1 MEQTMSDDAFPA
13 GDPMSHDL
21 ATLSGAGDDGIAPV
35 YQEFDDHPTEQH
47 RARPTGLEAVHEVPV
62 KVQAVLGRAQMPVG
76 DLLDLSTGMVFELDR
91 RVGEPVDVFVN
102 DRLVARG
109 EVVLV
114 DHALGVTLTEIVRA
128 GR

>member
-1 MEQTMSDDAFPA
+1 MDERVMEHSMSDQPFPE
-13 GDPMSHDL
+13 GDPVSHDL
-21 ATLSGAGDDGIAPV
+21 AMLGGGGDDAMASV
-35 YQEFDDHPTEQH
+35 FQELDDLPASPHH
-47 RARPTGLEAVHEVPV
+47 AGPTGLEAVHEVPV

-76 DLLDLSTGMVFELDR
+76 DL
-91 RVGEPVDVFVN
+91 
-102 DRLVARG
+102 VARG

>member
-1 MEQTMSDDAFPA
+1 MSDEGFPGDDAV
-13 GDPMSHDL
+13 SHDL
-21 ATLSGAGDDGIAPV
+21 AMLEASGSDAAGPV
-35 YQEFDDHPTEQH
+35 YQDFGDTPP
-47 RARPTGLEAVHEVPV
+47 RAAAQASPTGLEAVHEVPV

-76 DLLDLSTGMVFELDR
+76 DLLGLSAGMVFELDR